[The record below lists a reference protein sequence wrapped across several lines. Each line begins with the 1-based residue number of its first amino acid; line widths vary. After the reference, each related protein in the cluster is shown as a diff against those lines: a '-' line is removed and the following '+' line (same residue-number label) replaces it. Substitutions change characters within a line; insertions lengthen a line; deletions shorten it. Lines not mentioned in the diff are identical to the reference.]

1 MTPEERQLLVVDDN
15 EVNRD
20 MLSRRLARKGYQV
33 ETASNGHEAL
43 RMIENGSF
51 DLILLDIMMPGLNGI
66 EVLKILRQKYST
78 TELPII
84 MATAKDRS
92 EDVVE
97 ALELG
102 ANDYVTKPIDFPV
115 VLARVQ
121 SHLRTKAA
129 SPKREGGPSP
139 GDIGPGAVL
148 ADKYLIEDKL
158 GTGSFG
164 TVYRG
169 KHLSLQQP
177 VAIKVLQTSM
187 APASEALA
195 RFRREGIS
203 ACRVR
208 HPNAVSVLDFGI
220 TSTGV
225 AYLIMELLEGH
236 SLAEELK
243 EKGTL
248 TPIRCAQIL
257 EPICE
262 VLSEV
267 HAQGMVHR
275 DIKPANIFIHHGH
288 AGEIVKVLDF
298 GIAKL
303 VGDVTQEEHLTVE
316 GSILGTPTY
325 MAPERFSNQPYD
337 GRADVYSLGVLLYRM
352 LGGRTP
358 FHSKDL
364 MVVAMQHL
372 REAPRPLRQ
381 LNPMVTPELEAVV
394 LHAMAKSMHDR
405 PSATEL
411 AVRFGE
417 AVGRRNTDVRPV
429 TVVPSPETEPRR
441 PPRFFAPAPPSS
453 ASPPAPEDVVPL
465 SSVPPAEPAEPVEPT
480 HFIDSAEIQE
490 VLEDPRDAH
499 ARFLDPESSER
510 EPLSLV
516 ELVKAFEEPLEE
528 PTALEPPNEQNR
540 SSMRKLLDK
549 LFEPES

>member
-66 EVLKILRQKYST
+66 EVLKILRQKYSS
-78 TELPII
+78 TELPIS

-97 ALELG
+97 ALEIG

-129 SPKREGGPSP
+129 APKHKAGPSP

-148 ADKYLIEDKL
+148 AEKYLIEDKL

-169 KHLSLQQP
+169 KHLSLQQS

-236 SLAEELK
+236 SLADELK

-275 DIKPANIFIHHGH
+275 DIKPANIFIHRGH
-288 AGEIVKVLDF
+288 AGEIIKVLDF

-325 MAPERFSNQPYD
+325 MAPERFSNEPYD
-337 GRADVYSLGVLLYRM
+337 GRADVYSMGVLLYRM

-394 LHAMAKSMHDR
+394 FHAMAKSMYDR
-405 PSATEL
+405 PSAGEL
-411 AVRFGE
+411 AARFGE
-417 AVGRRNTDVRPV
+417 AVGRRNSDARPV
-429 TVVPSPETEPRR
+429 TVVPGQRESHAGFPVPKAG
-441 PPRFFAPAPPSS
+441 PPY
-453 ASPPAPEDVVPL
+453 ASPRDATPEAKL
-465 SSVPPAEPAEPVEPT
+465 ERSEPGEPT
-480 HFIDSAEIQE
+480 HFIDSQEIQE
-490 VLEDPRDAH
+490 ALEDP
-499 ARFLDPESSER
+499 FDPDVFAQEAPEQEQEQEQEQ
-510 EPLSLV
+510 EPMSLV
-516 ELVKAFEEPLEE
+516 ELVTLDEMSDE
-528 PTALEPPNEQNR
+528 PTALETPTDRNR

-549 LFEPES
+549 LFDSDS

>member
-20 MLSRRLARKGYQV
+20 MLSRRLSRKGYQV
-33 ETASNGHEAL
+33 KTASNGHDAL
-43 RMIENGSF
+43 KMIENGSF
-51 DLILLDIMMPGLNGI
+51 DLVLLDIMMPGLNGI

-78 TELPII
+78 AELPII

-115 VLARVQ
+115 VLARVTA
-121 SHLRTKAA
+121 HLRQKVAA
-129 SPKREGGPSP
+129 APKKDSSPSP
-139 GDIGPGAVL
+139 QEIGPGAVL
-148 ADKYLIEDKL
+148 AEKYLLEDKL

-169 KHLSLQQP
+169 KHLSLQQA
-177 VAIKVLQTSM
+177 VAVKVLQTSL

-220 TSTGV
+220 TATGV
-225 AYLIMELLEGH
+225 AYLVMELLEGR
-236 SLAEELK
+236 SLADELK

-248 TPIRCAQIL
+248 TPLRCARIL
-257 EPICE
+257 DPICN
-262 VLSEV
+262 VLAEV

-275 DIKPANIFIHHGH
+275 DIKPANIFIHDGH

-303 VGDVTQEEHLTVE
+303 VGDVTNEEHLTVE

-325 MAPERFSNQPYD
+325 MAPERFSNENYD

-358 FHSKDL
+358 FQSRDL
-364 MVVAMQHL
+364 MALAMQHL
-372 REAPRPLRQ
+372 RETPRSLRE

-394 LHAMAKSMHDR
+394 MATLSKSMHDR
-405 PSATEL
+405 PSAAEL
-411 AVRFGE
+411 SRQFGQ
-417 AVGRRNTDVRPV
+417 AVGRRAGDVRRVQVVAPV
-429 TVVPSPETEPRR
+429 FEPPPLPPPPEREEG
-441 PPRFFAPAPPSS
+441 S
-453 ASPPAPEDVVPL
+453 
-465 SSVPPAEPAEPVEPT
+465 EPT
-480 HFIDSAEIQE
+480 HIIDATEIQSDG
-490 VLEDPRDAH
+490 LSEDDRNP
-499 ARFLDPESSER
+499 
-510 EPLSLV
+510 
-516 ELVKAFEEPLEE
+516 
-528 PTALEPPNEQNR
+528 
-540 SSMRKLLDK
+540 MRRLLDK
-549 LFEPES
+549 IFDSEN

>member
-1 MTPEERQLLVVDDN
+1 
-15 EVNRD
+15 
-20 MLSRRLARKGYQV
+20 
-33 ETASNGHEAL
+33 
-43 RMIENGSF
+43 
-51 DLILLDIMMPGLNGI
+51 MMPGLNGI
-66 EVLKILRQKYST
+66 EVLKILRQKYSA

-129 SPKREGGPSP
+129 VPKREAGPSP
-139 GDIGPGAVL
+139 QEIGPGAVL
-148 ADKYLIEDKL
+148 AEKYLIEDKL

-169 KHLSLQQP
+169 KHLSLQQA

-243 EKGTL
+243 TKGTL
-248 TPIRCAQIL
+248 TPLRCAQII

-275 DIKPANIFIHHGH
+275 DIKPANIFIHRGH
-288 AGEIVKVLDF
+288 AGEIIKVLDF

-303 VGDVTQEEHLTVE
+303 VGDVTGEEHLTVE

-358 FHSKDL
+358 FQSKDL

-372 REAPRPLRQ
+372 REAPLAPAGAE
-381 LNPMVTPELEAVV
+381 PHG
-394 LHAMAKSMHDR
+394 HAGARS
-405 PSATEL
+405 
-411 AVRFGE
+411 
-417 AVGRRNTDVRPV
+417 
-429 TVVPSPETEPRR
+429 RR
-441 PPRFFAPAPPSS
+441 PA
-453 ASPPAPEDVVPL
+453 
-465 SSVPPAEPAEPVEPT
+465 
-480 HFIDSAEIQE
+480 
-490 VLEDPRDAH
+490 RDGEEH
-499 ARFLDPESSER
+499 ARFDRRRASSPR
-510 EPLSLV
+510 DSV
-516 ELVKAFEEPLEE
+516 RRSDGA
-528 PTALEPPNEQNR
+528 TAT
-540 SSMRKLLDK
+540 
-549 LFEPES
+549 

>member
-1 MTPEERQLLVVDDN
+1 MTPQESQLLVVDDN

-20 MLSRRLARKGYQV
+20 MLSRRLSRKGYQV
-33 ETASNGHEAL
+33 KTASNGHEAL
-43 RMIENGSF
+43 KMVENGSF

-78 TELPII
+78 AELPII

-115 VLARVQ
+115 VLARVTA
-121 SHLRTKAA
+121 HLRQKVAA
-129 SPKREGGPSP
+129 APKKEKTPTP
-139 GDIGPGAVL
+139 QEIGPGVTL
-148 ADKYLIEDKL
+148 AEKYLLEDKL

-164 TVYRG
+164 TVYRA
-169 KHLSLQQP
+169 KHLSLQQS
-177 VAIKVLQTSM
+177 VAIKVLQTSL

-220 TSTGV
+220 TATGV
-225 AYLIMELLEGH
+225 AYLVMELLQGR

-248 TPIRCAQIL
+248 TPMRCAAIL
-257 EPICE
+257 APICD
-262 VLSEV
+262 VLAEV

-275 DIKPANIFIHHGH
+275 DIKPANIFIHNGH
-288 AGEIVKVLDF
+288 AGEIIKVLDF

-303 VGDVTQEEHLTVE
+303 VGDVTEEEHLTVE

-325 MAPERFSNQPYD
+325 MAPERFSNENYD

-358 FHSKDL
+358 FQSKDL
-364 MVVAMQHL
+364 MAVAMQHL
-372 REAPRPLRQ
+372 RETPRSLRE
-381 LNPMVTPELEAVV
+381 LNPMVTRELEAVV
-394 LHAMAKSMHDR
+394 MAAMSKSMHDR
-405 PSATEL
+405 PSASEL
-411 AVRFGE
+411 SYRFGA
-417 AVGRRNTDVRPV
+417 AVGRRATDARRVPGTAPV
-429 TVVPSPETEPRR
+429 FTPPPPPLPPPLPPLPVPERD
-441 PPRFFAPAPPSS
+441 
-453 ASPPAPEDVVPL
+453 AST
-465 SSVPPAEPAEPVEPT
+465 EPT
-480 HFIDSAEIQE
+480 HIIDASELGSDAGLTE
-490 VLEDPRDAH
+490 EDRNP
-499 ARFLDPESSER
+499 
-510 EPLSLV
+510 
-516 ELVKAFEEPLEE
+516 
-528 PTALEPPNEQNR
+528 
-540 SSMRKLLDK
+540 MRRLLDK
-549 LFEPES
+549 IFDSES

>member
-1 MTPEERQLLVVDDN
+1 MTPEESQLLVVDDN

-33 ETASNGHEAL
+33 KTASNGHEAL
-43 RMIENGSF
+43 RMVEGGNF

-78 TELPII
+78 AELPII

-115 VLARVQ
+115 VLARVTA
-121 SHLRTKAA
+121 HLRQKIAA
-129 SPKREGGPSP
+129 APKKEQSPSP
-139 GDIGPGAVL
+139 QEIGPGVVL
-148 ADKYLIEDKL
+148 AEKYLLEEKL

-169 KHLSLQQP
+169 KHTSLQQA
-177 VAIKVLQTSM
+177 VAIKVLQTSL

-220 TSTGV
+220 TATGV
-225 AYLIMELLEGH
+225 AYLIMELLEGR

-248 TPIRCAQIL
+248 TPLRCSAIL
-257 EPICE
+257 DPICE

-275 DIKPANIFIHHGH
+275 DIKPANIFIHRGH
-288 AGEIVKVLDF
+288 AGEIIKVLDF

-303 VGDVTQEEHLTVE
+303 VGDVTGEEHLTVE

-325 MAPERFSNQPYD
+325 MAPERFSNENYD

-358 FHSKDL
+358 FQSKDL
-364 MVVAMQHL
+364 MAVAMQHMRETPRSL
-372 REAPRPLRQ
+372 RE
-381 LNPMVTPELEAVV
+381 LNPMVSRELESVV
-394 LHAMAKSMHDR
+394 MAAMSKSMHDR
-405 PSATEL
+405 PSASEL
-411 AVRFGE
+411 ARRFGQ
-417 AVGRRNTDVRPV
+417 AVGRRATDVRRV
-429 TVVPSPETEPRR
+429 EVVPPVFDPPPPPRVSPEGTEPT
-441 PPRFFAPAPPSS
+441 
-453 ASPPAPEDVVPL
+453 EM
-465 SSVPPAEPAEPVEPT
+465 
-480 HFIDSAEIQE
+480 IDSQG
-490 VLEDPRDAH
+490 VRSDALG
-499 ARFLDPESSER
+499 ADDER
-510 EPLSLV
+510 NP
-516 ELVKAFEEPLEE
+516 
-528 PTALEPPNEQNR
+528 
-540 SSMRKLLDK
+540 MRRLLDK
-549 LFEPES
+549 IFDSEN

>member
-1 MTPEERQLLVVDDN
+1 MTPEASQLLVVDDN

-20 MLSRRLARKGYQV
+20 MLSRRLSRKGYQV
-33 ETASNGHEAL
+33 KTASNGHEAL
-43 RMIENGSF
+43 KMVENGAF

-78 TELPII
+78 AELPII

-115 VLARVQ
+115 VLARVTA
-121 SHLRTKAA
+121 HLRQKVAA
-129 SPKREGGPSP
+129 APKKEQSPTPQE
-139 GDIGPGAVL
+139 IGPGVTL
-148 ADKYLIEDKL
+148 AEKYLLEDKL

-169 KHLSLQQP
+169 KHLSLQQA
-177 VAIKVLQTSM
+177 VAIKVLQTSL

-220 TSTGV
+220 TATGV
-225 AYLIMELLEGH
+225 AYLVMELLEGR

-248 TPIRCAQIL
+248 NPQRCATIL
-257 EPICE
+257 APICD
-262 VLSEV
+262 VLAEV

-275 DIKPANIFIHHGH
+275 DIKPANIFIHRGH

-303 VGDVTQEEHLTVE
+303 VGDVTGEEHLTVE

-325 MAPERFSNQPYD
+325 MAPERFSNENYD

-358 FHSKDL
+358 FQSKDL
-364 MVVAMQHL
+364 MAVAMQHL
-372 REAPRPLRQ
+372 RETPRSLRE
-381 LNPMVTPELEAVV
+381 LNPMVTRELEAVV
-394 LHAMAKSMHDR
+394 MSAMSKSMHDR
-405 PSATEL
+405 PSAAEL
-411 AVRFGE
+411 SYRFG
-417 AVGRRNTDVRPV
+417 AVVGRRATDVPEIPAVPPV
-429 TVVPSPETEPRR
+429 
-441 PPRFFAPAPPSS
+441 FAPPPPLPPPLPEPDPSS
-453 ASPPAPEDVVPL
+453 
-465 SSVPPAEPAEPVEPT
+465 EPT
-480 HFIDSAEIQE
+480 HVFDATDLGSDAE
-490 VLEDPRDAH
+490 LTAEDRNP
-499 ARFLDPESSER
+499 
-510 EPLSLV
+510 
-516 ELVKAFEEPLEE
+516 
-528 PTALEPPNEQNR
+528 
-540 SSMRKLLDK
+540 MRRLLDK
-549 LFEPES
+549 IFDSES

>member
-20 MLSRRLARKGYQV
+20 MLSRRLSRKGYQV
-33 ETASNGHEAL
+33 KTASNGHEAL
-43 RMIENGSF
+43 KMIENGTF
-51 DLILLDIMMPGLNGI
+51 DLVLLDIMMPGLNGI

-78 TELPII
+78 AELPII

-115 VLARVQ
+115 VLARVTA
-121 SHLRTKAA
+121 HLRQKVAA
-129 SPKREGGPSP
+129 APKKDGSPSP
-139 GDIGPGAVL
+139 QEIGPGAVL
-148 ADKYLIEDKL
+148 AEKYLLEEKL

-169 KHLSLQQP
+169 KHLSLQQA
-177 VAIKVLQTSM
+177 VAIKVLQTSL

-220 TSTGV
+220 TATGV
-225 AYLIMELLEGH
+225 AYLVMELLEGR

-248 TPIRCAQIL
+248 TPLRCSTIL
-257 EPICE
+257 DPICN
-262 VLSEV
+262 VLAEV

-288 AGEIVKVLDF
+288 AGEIIKVLDF

-303 VGDVTQEEHLTVE
+303 VGDVTGEEHLTVE

-325 MAPERFSNQPYD
+325 MAPERFSNEPYD

-372 REAPRPLRQ
+372 RETPRSLRE
-381 LNPMVTPELEAVV
+381 LNPMVTPELEAAVMA
-394 LHAMAKSMHDR
+394 AMSKSMHDR
-405 PSATEL
+405 PSAADL
-411 AVRFGE
+411 ARRFGQ
-417 AVGRRNTDVRPV
+417 AVGRRATDVRPV
-429 TVVPSPETEPRR
+429 QVVPPVFEPPPLPPLPEREE
-441 PPRFFAPAPPSS
+441 
-453 ASPPAPEDVVPL
+453 ASE
-465 SSVPPAEPAEPVEPT
+465 SEPT
-480 HFIDSAEIQE
+480 HIIDAAEVRSDSE
-490 VLEDPRDAH
+490 LAEEDRNP
-499 ARFLDPESSER
+499 
-510 EPLSLV
+510 
-516 ELVKAFEEPLEE
+516 
-528 PTALEPPNEQNR
+528 
-540 SSMRKLLDK
+540 MRRLLDK
-549 LFEPES
+549 IFDSEN